1 MSIPNKPNEIKKQ
14 MQKLVDE
21 NKILKEIIRAN
32 NELLDILEQKLQV
45 AEATT

>member
-14 MQKLVDE
+14 MQKFVDE